1 MKVIVLDI
9 IEITRDYVSE
19 VLSDEPSSHDMG
31 HVERVESLCMH
42 IGEKEGGN
50 PDVLRLASLLHDVGV
65 VREHKEGGD
74 HALHGAE
81 IAGSFLVDKEVDEKT
96 IEHVVSCIRT
106 HRFSHGMVPESLEG
120 QILQDADRIDA
131 LGAVGIFRS
140 LLSMGALRGLKHASG
155 MVKESSMNA
164 YTQNPFEGFE
174 EYMERKP
181 FKIMDSLNTCTSR
194 DIATDRLKIMEDFLE
209 QLKREVY

>member
-1 MKVIVLDI
+1 VFPFT
-9 IEITRDYVSE
+9 EITRDYVSE

-140 LLSMGALRGLKHASG
+140 LLSMGALRRLKHASG

-181 FKIMDSLNTCTSR
+181 FKIMDSLNTCTFR
-194 DIATDRLKIMEDFLE
+194 D
-209 QLKREVY
+209 

>member
-1 MKVIVLDI
+1 
-9 IEITRDYVSE
+9 
-19 VLSDEPSSHDMG
+19 MG

-96 IEHVVSCIRT
+96 IE
-106 HRFSHGMVPESLEG
+106 
-120 QILQDADRIDA
+120 
-131 LGAVGIFRS
+131 
-140 LLSMGALRGLKHASG
+140 
-155 MVKESSMNA
+155 
-164 YTQNPFEGFE
+164 
-174 EYMERKP
+174 
-181 FKIMDSLNTCTSR
+181 DS
-194 DIATDRLKIMEDFLE
+194 D
-209 QLKREVY
+209 